1 MLGATFALTKREIL
15 RFVRQRSRWVGALAT
30 PLLFWF
36 LIGGGLGDSFRDSS
50 GASEGG
56 YLAFFYPGAI
66 LLSVLFT
73 AIFSTISVIEDR
85 HQGFLQGVLVSPVQ
99 RSALVLAKVLGGA
112 LLGLLQ
118 GMLLLAFAPL
128 AGAQLNLPSFLGVVL
143 LLFLIAA
150 ALTAMG
156 FVFAW
161 IIDST
166 QGYHGIM
173 NVVFVPMWIL
183 SGAVFP
189 PKEGTFLGWVTV
201 VNPLSYGVKAI
212 RQLFAGDL
220 VTRDYLNALAVTGA
234 FFIVLFA
241 LSVRLVKENSTKRV

>member
-1 MLGATFALTKREIL
+1 M

-50 GASEGG
+50 GLTQGG
-56 YLAFFYPGAI
+56 YLGFFFPGAI

-85 HQGFLQGVLVSPVQ
+85 HQGFLQGVLVSPVS
-99 RSALVLAKVLGGA
+99 RSALVWAKVIGGA

-118 GMLLLAFAPL
+118 GLLLLAFAPF
-128 AGAQLNLPSFLGVVL
+128 AGVQLTGPSLLGTVG

-166 QGYHGIM
+166 QGYHGVM

-189 PKEGTFLGWVTV
+189 AREGTLFGWISWI
-201 VNPLSYGVKAI
+201 NPLSYGVRAI
-212 RQLFAGDL
+212 RELFAGDL
-220 VTRDYLNALAVTGA
+220 VTRDYLSAMAVIGA
-234 FFIVLFA
+234 FFIVLFT
-241 LSVRLVKENSTKRV
+241 LSVRLVNTSASKRA